1 MFADLPLF
9 ALALGGGAIS
19 FFSPC
24 VLPLVPAY
32 LSYASGQTLGELRE
46 GRERSALMLHL
57 SAFVLGFAF
66 VFILL
71 GASASILFPYLLQW
85 RSELNWLAGGIVILF
100 GAQLAGLIQLGWLMR
115 QWQWSPAVQQSG
127 AFSCFCAGVSFA
139 FGWTP
144 CMARFSPAFWG
155 WRGSATACGRIRGW
169 HLCARLGLPFLATA
183 GEGGAGSRPP
193 LAAAATWWCAER
205 RHFDSQRR
213 AYRHQPIAAHRVC
226 AAQLVSRTGAAG
238 LGGEAGFAYHRPRL
252 KQRKRRAPILQRKM
266 RMHMRAHVGA
276 RHQRIHRRDIFCASL
291 RVAAAIFASP
301 HADDRIALDERI
313 VHRQTGNPPGGKAYH
328 QIAPAPANGA
338 RAQSNW
344 SPPTGS

>member
-127 AFSCFCAGVSFA
+127 GLLGAFVLGVSFA

-144 CMARFSPAFWG
+144 CIGPILASILVLAGQRDSLPVGIGALAFYALG
-155 WRGSATACGRIRGW
+155 
-169 HLCARLGLPFLATA
+169 LGLPFLASGWA
-183 GEGGAGSRPP
+183 SGRWLARRRSPQLPLWVMRMSGGILMLSGA
-193 LAAAATWWCAER
+193 LIVTNQL
-205 RHFDSQRR
+205 QR
-213 AYRHQPIAAHRVC
+213 I
-226 AAQLVSRTGAAG
+226 
-238 LGGEAGFAYHRPRL
+238 GFALLNWFPALGRL
-252 KQRKRRAPILQRKM
+252 
-266 RMHMRAHVGA
+266 G
-276 RHQRIHRRDIFCASL
+276 
-291 RVAAAIFASP
+291 
-301 HADDRIALDERI
+301 
-313 VHRQTGNPPGGKAYH
+313 
-328 QIAPAPANGA
+328 
-338 RAQSNW
+338 
-344 SPPTGS
+344 